1 MLFFPWQLIDIH
13 KNYYKDVCKRAAAC
27 LEPTQKVVSRIR
39 PTAAA
44 AGSHSAPVR
53 EGYPHAE
60 LLLGDCFLKYGEQF
74 GRDTTF
80 GAALLMA
87 NEKYWQ
93 LAEAKSR
100 AMEEMNSGFIHPI
113 SDTLGQDIKEIK
125 VGHIQ

>member
-1 MLFFPWQLIDIH
+1 
-13 KNYYKDVCKRAAAC
+13 
-27 LEPTQKVVSRIR
+27 
-39 PTAAA
+39 
-44 AGSHSAPVR
+44 
-53 EGYPHAE
+53 
-60 LLLGDCFLKYGEQF
+60 
-74 GRDTTF
+74 
-80 GAALLMA
+80 MA